1 MIFYYDRISVKK
13 GIHTITYEHNDS
25 FINETIS
32 KRCDGCHVIF
42 YNRRNFNNKEWTCDR
57 CYKILLGAG
66 FKPKNIYV
74 IWWNNCKYRVLTTLK
89 CGEAQRLME
98 KEKTQD
104 SYGYINV
111 DNSVKKLAN

>member
-13 GIHTITYEHNDS
+13 GIDTITYEHNDS
-25 FINETIS
+25 FI
-32 KRCDGCHVIF
+32 DGCHVIF
-42 YNRRNFNNKEWTCDR
+42 YNRRNFNYKEWTCDR

-104 SYGYINV
+104 RYGYINV

>member
-13 GIHTITYEHNDS
+13 GIDTITYEHNDS

-42 YNRRNFNNKEWTCDR
+42 YNRRNFNYKEWTCDR

-89 CGEAQRLME
+89 YGEAQRLME

-104 SYGYINV
+104 RYGYINV